1 MAEQTKRS
9 SKKSSS
15 APIKPKR
22 TESTVL
28 DLTDLAPKPSKPV
41 DLKRKKVT
49 FEEPLPSSKKQKKT
63 SASSQSSA
71 DDCVAE
77 QFKAMEAADKAIQ
90 FLVGKLGYPE
100 SYLQARKGKD
110 SQKWYI
116 SFGTRFL
123 CHLDKILEVAPFRGF
138 INKSELALLQR
149 FGWGIHDCEEVVKRV
164 SNSPKNKG
172 KEYLLWLMPGTGC
185 DVFIGFSNAASA
197 WGNGAFTTT
206 FSSDEMLSDNYE
218 AAEKAIKALPEKLRY
233 QVFIGKETSRSK
245 HAGEIFHSAGK
256 VPSEHLSVDK
266 RYFGKPTFTPL
277 TCGSL
282 GGCGTTGAPLTCGI
296 LDVSTEQESSLESED
311 EEKTIEC
318 EENSF

>member
-1 MAEQTKRS
+1 MADKTNNTSKKRS
-9 SKKSSS
+9 SKTL
-15 APIKPKR
+15 KR
-22 TESTVL
+22 SESVAIDLSKEEKETTVP
-28 DLTDLAPKPSKPV
+28 TKTT
-41 DLKRKKVT
+41 KRKKEVT
-49 FEEPLPSSKKQKKT
+49 FQEPLPTSKKQKKN

-71 DDCVAE
+71 DDSVTE

-100 SYLQARKGKD
+100 SHLQARKGKD

-123 CHLDKILEVAPFRGF
+123 CHLDKILEIAPFRGF

-164 SNSPKNKG
+164 SQSTKNMG
-172 KEYLLWLMPGTGC
+172 KEYLLWLMPGTSC

-266 RYFGKPTFTPL
+266 RYFGKPTFTPQFPL
-277 TCGSL
+277 TGGPL
-282 GGCGTTGAPLTCGI
+282 GGCGTTGAPLTSTF
-296 LDVSTEQESSLESED
+296 LDLSTEEEEES
-311 EEKTIEC
+311 